1 MDLGRL
7 GLQPDVVAVE
17 RDVQDA
23 DGDVRTLDLGELRGE
38 STRQVIAAVRDPHE
52 RQPTG
57 SLVPFD
63 DLVRDPREGS
73 ADVGRVEQLPT
84 HENAPSRV
92 HGRALRLWHICRS
105 LPGLAGPDLKGG
117 SS

>member
-7 GLQPDVVAVE
+7 GLQPDVVAIE

-23 DGDVRTLDLGELRGE
+23 HGDVGTFDLGELRRE
-38 STRQVIAAVRDPHE
+38 STREVIAAVRDAHQRKAAGPF
-52 RQPTG
+52 
-57 SLVPFD
+57 VPFD
-63 DLVRDPREGS
+63 DLVRDTRERP
-73 ADVGRVEQLPT
+73 AHVGPVQQLPAHT
-84 HENAPSRV
+84 NAPLRV
-92 HGRALRLWHICRS
+92 RGRALRLWHIYRS